1 MDIQSSQVSPGSTP
15 LVLVFDLHGQPGLRG
30 QRGMTAGPGLN
41 AGFFICRQNKLIRL
55 QGLSCPDALV
65 KVEDA
70 SRFEGK
76 LGISRKDP
84 TTMVPRSDGIFMEP
98 APDGGFTKEA

>member
-1 MDIQSSQVSPGSTP
+1 
-15 LVLVFDLHGQPGLRG
+15 
-30 QRGMTAGPGLN
+30 MTAGPGLN
-41 AGFFICRQNKLIRL
+41 AGFFIRRQNKLIRL
-55 QGLSCPDALV
+55 QGLSFPDALV

-98 APDGGFTKEA
+98 APDGGFTNGRHQTRVPHVMSDIGHAQARERHFESGR